1 MAVFTTGLFQVCAIP
16 FYTVLARR
24 IDLRWLM
31 MFGLACFAAQH
42 VELHPD
48 HP

>member
-1 MAVFTTGLFQVCAIP
+1 MFSTGVFQIMAIP
-16 FYTVLARR
+16 VYTLLARR

-31 MFGLACFAAQH
+31 MFGLACFALSH